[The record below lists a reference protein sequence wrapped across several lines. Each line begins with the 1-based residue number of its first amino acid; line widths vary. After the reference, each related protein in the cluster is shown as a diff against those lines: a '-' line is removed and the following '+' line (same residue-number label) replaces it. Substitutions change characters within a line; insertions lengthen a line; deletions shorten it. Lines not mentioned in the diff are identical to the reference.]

1 MEFFRVR
8 TTHHVDVV
16 INIYHIVAVELIGG
30 IDGDQA
36 LRIVMS
42 NKEIFMVPTNTEQ
55 ARNLLDRL
63 NKARA

>member
-8 TTHHVDVV
+8 TIYHVDVV
-16 INIYHIVAVELIGG
+16 LNIYHISTVELIGG
-30 IDGDQA
+30 PDNDQS